1 VVHLQTYR
9 RTVVTYGLSHLI
21 KEDPMPHK
29 MLTSFAVFFVLVSFM
44 SCESSQTGGGSKK
57 AGTSADAPLFAP
69 ASTAARA
76 DNDEGVGHYQQGH
89 WDVAKKHFMEAAKA
103 DPQSAEAHYNLALT
117 LDKSGDHKGA
127 TEHFM
132 KAHDL
137 GKDNAEIQNSE
148 ILKGHLK
155 AMKH

>member
-1 VVHLQTYR
+1 MNRSMAVSIFTLCAALAGGPAFGAMNK
-9 RTVVTYGLSHLI
+9 TVPALKAG
-21 KEDPMPHK
+21 P
-29 MLTSFAVFFVLVSFM
+29 
-44 SCESSQTGGGSKK
+44 GSK
-57 AGTSADAPLFAP
+57 AEMHVT
-69 ASTAARA
+69 
-76 DNDEGVGHYQQGH
+76 EGIEHYNQGH

-117 LDKSGDHKGA
+117 LDKNGDHKSA

-155 AMKH
+155 SMKH